1 LIDACFVI
9 FSAHFKIGVTV
20 AFPAFPGSE
29 RYRWPTIS
37 LHWLTVL
44 LIIAA
49 YVLATLLEDMKLSPL
64 KLQLYAWHKW
74 IGMSVLF
81 LLPLRLLLRK
91 LDPLDHR
98 AELTVTEV
106 KMSAAVHGLL
116 YLLLI
121 AVPMFGWLHSSAAG
135 FPVVWFGVLP
145 LPDLVGKDK
154 AIAEIFEEL
163 HEGSVNLLVGLV
175 VLHAAAA
182 LYHHHI
188 RHDGV
193 LARMVP
199 WLGKK
204 T

>member
-1 LIDACFVI
+1 MTL
-9 FSAHFKIGVTV
+9 
-20 AFPAFPGSE
+20 
-29 RYRWPTIS
+29 RYRWPTIGI
-37 LHWLTVL
+37 HWLTVL

-49 YVLATLLEDMKLSPL
+49 FVLATILEDMTLSPL
-64 KLQLYAWHKW
+64 KLKLYSWHKW
-74 IGMSVLF
+74 VGITVLF
-81 LLPLRLLLRK
+81 LLPLRLLFRF

-98 AELTVTEV
+98 AGLTALEV
-106 KMSAAVHGLL
+106 KASAAVHGVI

-135 FPVVWFGVLP
+135 FPVVWLGVLP

-154 AIAEIFEEL
+154 ALAEIFKEL
-163 HEGSVNLLVGLV
+163 HEGSVNLLIALV
-175 VLHAAAA
+175 VMHAAAA

-188 RHDGV
+188 RRDGV

-204 T
+204 Q

>member
-1 LIDACFVI
+1 M
-9 FSAHFKIGVTV
+9 TQ
-20 AFPAFPGSE
+20 
-29 RYRWPTIS
+29 RYRWPTIGV
-37 LHWLTVL
+37 HWLTVL

-49 YVLATLLEDMKLSPL
+49 YVLATILEDMTLSPQKL
-64 KLQLYAWHKW
+64 KLYSWHKW
-74 IGMSVLF
+74 IGITVLF
-81 LLPLRLLLRK
+81 LLPLRLLFRF

-98 AELTVTEV
+98 AGLTALEV
-106 KMSAAVHGLL
+106 KASAAVHGVI

-135 FPVVWFGVLP
+135 FPVVWLGVLP

-154 AIAEIFEEL
+154 ALAEVFKEL
-163 HEGSVNLLVGLV
+163 HEGSVNLLIALV
-175 VLHAAAA
+175 VMHAAAA

-188 RHDGV
+188 RRDGV

-204 T
+204 Q

>member
-1 LIDACFVI
+1 M
-9 FSAHFKIGVTV
+9 TQ
-20 AFPAFPGSE
+20 
-29 RYRWPTIS
+29 RYRWPTIGI
-37 LHWLTVL
+37 HWLTVL

-49 YVLATLLEDMKLSPL
+49 FVLATILEDMTLSPL
-64 KLQLYAWHKW
+64 KLKLYSWHKW
-74 IGMSVLF
+74 VGITVLF
-81 LLPLRLLLRK
+81 LLPLRLLFRF

-98 AELTVTEV
+98 AGLTALEV
-106 KMSAAVHGLL
+106 KASAAVHGVI

-135 FPVVWFGVLP
+135 FPVVWLGVLP

-154 AIAEIFEEL
+154 ALAEIFKEL
-163 HEGSVNLLVGLV
+163 HEGSVNLLIALV
-175 VLHAAAA
+175 VMHAAAA

-188 RHDGV
+188 RRDGV

-204 T
+204 Q